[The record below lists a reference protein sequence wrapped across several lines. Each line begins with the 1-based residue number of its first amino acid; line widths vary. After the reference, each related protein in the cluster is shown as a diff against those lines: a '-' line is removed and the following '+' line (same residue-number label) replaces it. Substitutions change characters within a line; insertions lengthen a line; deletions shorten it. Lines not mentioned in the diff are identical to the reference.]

1 MGATE
6 ELGEG
11 ENDDGEQEL
20 ETDREASDCEQ
31 TVPVY
36 SVNKHSLLMIAK
48 MRGARQ
54 RSAINETALFRFL
67 ASVSRCALGR
77 RLAQ

>member
-31 TVPVY
+31 TVPRVF
-36 SVNKHSLLMIAK
+36 
-48 MRGARQ
+48 GQ
-54 RSAINETALFRFL
+54 
-67 ASVSRCALGR
+67 
-77 RLAQ
+77 